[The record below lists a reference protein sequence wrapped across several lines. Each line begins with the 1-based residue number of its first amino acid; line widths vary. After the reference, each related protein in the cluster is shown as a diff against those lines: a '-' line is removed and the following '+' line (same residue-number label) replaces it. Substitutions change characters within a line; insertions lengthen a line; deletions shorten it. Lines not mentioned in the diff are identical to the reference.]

1 MADFNVFLPI
11 SKVDTEKRMV
21 WGYASTPSKDL
32 QGEIVTLD
40 AIKAALPDYMQWRNI
55 REMHTSSAVGSA
67 VEATVDEKG
76 LYIGAKIRDDAAWA
90 KCQETS
96 KGANDQVYRGFSIGG
111 SKLQKVGDTIK
122 ELRLTE
128 ISLVDRPANPDC
140 RIDFAKGD
148 FDIFAEVE
156 KENPASN
163 ESFFK
168 KSLDTV
174 TELFRLATGAAPAE
188 GESPLV
194 KGNEAKPNPDEL
206 TADELSDMN
215 LKLAECDFEKREFS
229 EKQRKHLASSGAA
242 LPDGSFPISSTKDL
256 ENAVHA
262 AGRASDYAKAKAHII
277 ARAKTLNA
285 THLLPADWP
294 GSSKQ
299 EKTVMDELQKRLSEA
314 HKGHIAKA
322 KHHIAKAIDE
332 HGKAVGAFNDMAKC
346 MGKAEENKEHEKHMR
361 KLGSHLESMADHHD
375 LAMHH
380 LGKAEA
386 GSSST
391 GSSTGEASLNPKE
404 GSEVSPVTRESITIH
419 PQPTM
424 TEGRVEGSTYSGAG
438 DSPYSAAAVAAEV
451 QKAVAAAVASAVT
464 PLQEKLTKVTEDN
477 AFMKGQ
483 MAVIERQPS
492 GGPRPVMFNTRSD
505 GHDLLNTRD
514 PAAEANKVIGKAYGN
529 IREDDPDGA
538 AAEISR
544 IIGTRA
550 ANPRLF
556 GKSIMDAEYTGSVG
570 KQ

>member
-1 MADFNVFLPI
+1 MSDFNVFLPI

-21 WGYASTPSKDL
+21 WGYASTPSKDQ

-55 REMHTSSAVGSA
+55 REMHTNSAVGSA
-67 VEATVDEKG
+67 VEASIDEKG

-90 KCQETS
+90 KCIETS

-140 RIDFAKGD
+140 KIDFAKGAVD
-148 FDIFAEVE
+148 LFAEVD
-156 KENPASN
+156 KENQPSKQNFLEKA
-163 ESFFK
+163 
-168 KSLDTV
+168 LDTV
-174 TELFRLATGAAPAE
+174 RELAKLATGTAPSL
-188 GESPLV
+188 GEEPLV
-194 KGNEAKPNPDEL
+194 KGADAKPASEEL
-206 TADELSDMN
+206 TPEELADMT

-229 EKQRKHLASSGAA
+229 EKQRKALAASGAA
-242 LPDGSFPISSTKDL
+242 MPDGSFPIASTKDL
-256 ENAVHA
+256 ENAIHA

-294 GSSKQ
+294 GSTKQ
-299 EKTVMDELQKRLSEA
+299 EKTVMDELQKRVSEA

-322 KHHIAKAIDE
+322 KHHLAKAIDD

-346 MGKAEENKEHEKHMR
+346 MGKAEGGEEHEKHMR

-386 GSSST
+386 GSGSTASST
-391 GSSTGEASLNPKE
+391 SDASLNPKE

-419 PQPTM
+419 PQVTM
-424 TEGRVEGSTYSGAG
+424 TEGHVAGSTYSGAG
-438 DSPYSAAAVAAEV
+438 DSPYSAAAVADAV
-451 QKAVAAAVASAVT
+451 KKAVDAVMAPV
-464 PLQEKLTKVTEDN
+464 QEKLSKVTEEN

-483 MAVIERQPS
+483 MAVLERQPS
-492 GGPRPVMFNTRSD
+492 GAPRPTMFGSRGN
-505 GHDLLNTRD
+505 GGEDLLGTRD
-514 PAAEANKVIGKAYGN
+514 PASEANKVIGKAYAN

-538 AAEISR
+538 AAEISK

-556 GKSIMDAEYTGSVG
+556 GKSMMDAGYTGSVG
-570 KQ
+570 KN